1 MFRVL
6 KCFSALGMAVM
17 VSVGISHEI
26 TIYIYIYTN
35 EYVYVCVCI
44 HIYIY
49 ITIMVIK
56 TRRIQR
62 FHICAL
68 KFGKGFGYILRYFY
82 LETLRQCY

>member
-26 TIYIYIYTN
+26 TIYTYIYTN
-35 EYVYVCVCI
+35 EYVYVCV
-44 HIYIY
+44 YIY